1 MNGAPQECD
10 NAAADAM
17 NNNPE
22 IASDWKGRVLLHIQ
36 AKENDKPMKTVSQMD
51 PDIKKKAI
59 ELKYLE
65 KEDYELMIEIGQG
78 ITLPEK
84 DKDYRICVKVMDEEW
99 VCEKPKEK
107 KGEYVRWHSR
117 SKVLKWKMPRNEYSV
132 FTGKTK
138 E

>member
-1 MNGAPQECD
+1 
-10 NAAADAM
+10 
-17 NNNPE
+17 
-22 IASDWKGRVLLHIQ
+22 
-36 AKENDKPMKTVSQMD
+36 MD

-138 E
+138 EELGKN